1 MHLPMPYPA
10 MLPPRRSGL
19 RHDLISQILH
29 AIFRGELR
37 AGHRL
42 VVQKIAE
49 QFGVSATPAREALL
63 ELTSL
68 GMVDMLPNRGAVVR
82 PFGRVQLAEI
92 YQTRRILE
100 TEATRCA
107 SHNVDEHEFR
117 AIERELVEL
126 QASQPGPMFTA
137 TATDIDRRLHEL
149 IAVACGNLRLADE
162 IRRYNTL
169 VQAARDLV
177 HAHHPAQ
184 METIAQ
190 HLQIVEALLARD
202 EQAAAHAM
210 SQHIQRAEQLAA
222 WALFSQRES

>member
-1 MHLPMPYPA
+1 MHMPMPYPA

-19 RHDLISQILH
+19 RHDLISQILY

-42 VVQKIAE
+42 VVQKVAE
-49 QFGVSATPAREALL
+49 QYGVSATPAREALL

-82 PFGRVQLAEI
+82 PFGRVQLAEV
-92 YQTRRILE
+92 YQLRRILE

-107 SHNVDEHEFR
+107 CHNVDEHEFR
-117 AIERELVEL
+117 SLERELREL
-126 QASQPGPMFTA
+126 RTSEPGPSFTA
-137 TATDIDRRLHEL
+137 AAADIDMRLHEL

-162 IRRYNTL
+162 IRRCNIL

-177 HAHHPAQ
+177 HASHPAQ
-184 METIAQ
+184 LETNSQ

-202 EQAAAHAM
+202 EEGAARAM
-210 SQHIQRAEQLAA
+210 AQHIQTAEQLAA
-222 WALFSQRES
+222 AALFGGREA